1 MQNNKNN
8 NRPAAKPAVAETKK
22 DCCCDS
28 SCNCGCKSKGDLSV
42 NSLVNII
49 GAILILFGTVSIA
62 LSVTDLSDKIN
73 RIAADQNMVAMR
85 DAKGGAVAGP
95 AGEEAFKD
103 FVKNNPKFIIDSLN
117 AFYQKQQAAQEEP
130 TPTVADKDLV
140 DSILNDKTNHVLG
153 NPKGSF
159 VIIEFFDYNCGYCKM
174 MNKKLPEAIKKS
186 KNIRWVLMDS
196 PIFGERSELIARYAF
211 AAAKQGKF
219 AEYHAALGEADNKD
233 EASLKEIGKKLG
245 LKVDKLEK
253 DANSDAAKA
262 KLAANKEYAK
272 KLNINGVPMFIVNGE
287 IRVGA
292 FSDDQL
298 NEYVKQANEMK

>member
-1 MQNNKNN
+1 
-8 NRPAAKPAVAETKK
+8 
-22 DCCCDS
+22 
-28 SCNCGCKSKGDLSV
+28 
-42 NSLVNII
+42 
-49 GAILILFGTVSIA
+49 
-62 LSVTDLSDKIN
+62 
-73 RIAADQNMVAMR
+73 
-85 DAKGGAVAGP
+85 
-95 AGEEAFKD
+95 
-103 FVKNNPKFIIDSLN
+103 
-117 AFYQKQQAAQEEP
+117 
-130 TPTVADKDLV
+130 
-140 DSILNDKTNHVLG
+140 
-153 NPKGSF
+153 
-159 VIIEFFDYNCGYCKM
+159 
-174 MNKKLPEAIKKS
+174 
-186 KNIRWVLMDS
+186 MDS